1 MLASTNRLFFPLPT
15 LMTPKTNSHH
25 SLMAEWT
32 EEGFIPFLFTLCLYI
47 TVFSGIILAVC
58 FSLHRRKLKDRKM
71 NDLLNAKKLPGFPG
85 VSVGKK
91 LPAVQETRIWSLGWE
106 DPLEKEMET
115 HSCVL
120 AWEIPWT
127 EEPGGLQSLGF
138 RHSLET
144 RQQQEVTS
152 KGQC

>member
-1 MLASTNRLFFPLPT
+1 MLASTNRWLSPLST
-15 LMTPKTNSHH
+15 LMTPKSNSQHP
-25 SLMAEWT
+25 LTAEWMGG
-32 EEGFIPFLFTLCLYI
+32 GFIPFLFILCLYI

-71 NDLLNAKKLPGFPG
+71 DDLLNAKKSPGFPG
-85 VSVGKK
+85 GSMVKK
-91 LPAVQETRIWSLGWE
+91 LPAIQETWIWSLGWE
-106 DPLEKEMET
+106 DPLEKEMAT
-115 HSCVL
+115 HSSVL

-127 EEPGGLQSLGF
+127 KEPGGLQSLGF

-144 RQQQEVTS
+144 KQQEVTS